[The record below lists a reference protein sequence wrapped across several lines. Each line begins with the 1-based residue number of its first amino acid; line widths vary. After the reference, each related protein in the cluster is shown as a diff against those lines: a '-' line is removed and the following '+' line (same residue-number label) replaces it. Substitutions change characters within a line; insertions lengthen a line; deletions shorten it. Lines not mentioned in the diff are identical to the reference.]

1 MDNKRIIKILFLNFL
16 TMATFNIAHP
26 VTPTLIN
33 VLGLPTY
40 TFGVF
45 YSSMAIAQFVMSPIW
60 GSISDAQGR
69 RKILIVGMIGYGIS
83 QLGFGFSSNEIMIL
97 LFRVLAGGL
106 SVGYITVS
114 TAYISDVSTKED
126 RIKYLSYNTAA
137 NSIGASFGALVGG
150 FVGMSGYKYAF
161 FTQFLASM
169 LIALLVAVFIKET
182 ITEKNDK
189 YKVYLGHLKLNK
201 SLIDLKS
208 SIGVM
213 MIVMVLITIAT
224 TAYSSTINYFLEYVA
239 NVSTSVNGIVMAVA
253 GIIALFMNVVI
264 NPYLSKHFEE
274 RKTMVVALGIT
285 GVSIILFSLINN
297 SYIAL
302 LFLAIFIASS
312 AIVTPI
318 QQSIVSK
325 LAKDNYG
332 EVMGIQGSFKALG
345 MVSGSLISGFIFDY
359 GNKLPFIIGGISSLI
374 AFGIALKIK
383 LSNK

>member
-1 MDNKRIIKILFLNFL
+1 MNSKGIIKILFLNFL
-16 TMATFNIAHP
+16 TMTTFNIAHP

-45 YSSMAIAQFVMSPIW
+45 YSTMAIAQFFMSPIW

-69 RKILIVGMIGYGIS
+69 KKILIVGMIGYGIS
-83 QLGFGFSSNEIMIL
+83 QLGFGFSSHETAIL
-97 LFRVLAGGL
+97 LFRILAGGL
-106 SVGYITVS
+106 SAGYITVS
-114 TAYISDVSTKED
+114 TAYISDVSTKDD

-137 NSIGASFGALVGG
+137 NSIGASFGALIGG
-150 FVGMSGYKYAF
+150 FVGMNGYKYAF
-161 FTQFLASM
+161 FTQFLLSM
-169 LIALLVAVFIKET
+169 FIALLVGIFIKET

-189 YKVYLGHLKLNK
+189 YKVYLGHLRLNK

-208 SIGVM
+208 PVGVM
-213 MIVMVLITIAT
+213 MIIMFLITIAT
-224 TAYSSTINYFLEYVA
+224 TSYSSTINYFLEDVA

-253 GIIALFMNVVI
+253 GVIALIMNVVI
-264 NPYLSKHFEE
+264 NPYLSKYFEE
-274 RKTMVVALGIT
+274 RKTIVVALGIT
-285 GVSIILFSLINN
+285 GISIILFSIINN
-297 SYIAL
+297 GYMSL
-302 LFLAIFIASS
+302 LFLALFIASS

-345 MVSGSLISGFIFDY
+345 MVSGSLISGFVFDY
-359 GNKLPFIIGGISSLI
+359 GNKLPFIIGGISSLVAFWI
-374 AFGIALKIK
+374 ASKIK
-383 LSNK
+383 LNNK